1 MIVPVQHHRL
11 DTVLY
16 TPCKVILTW
25 RDPEEIR
32 QSQMAY
38 YRKGQNIDIGVIRTL
53 LVEEKLKLE
62 KNNIPYII
70 ADYNKLIKNPK
81 EEIIKIADFIKS
93 PNSIDEALE
102 FVNPEQNRFKKEELV
117 DGL

>member
-1 MIVPVQHHRL
+1 MIVPVHNQRFDAVKH
-11 DTVLY
+11 

-38 YRKGQNIDIGVIRTL
+38 YRRGQDIDIGIIRSL

-70 ADYNKLIKNPK
+70 ADYNKLLKNPTK
-81 EEIIKIADFIKS
+81 EIQAIADFIKS
-93 PNSIDEALE
+93 PNSIDKALE
-102 FVNPEQNRFKKEELV
+102 FVNPKQNRFKKEELI